1 MELLSVRD
9 ARERVLKHFK
19 QVRTETLPLQECAGR
34 ILASDVLSTELPVF
48 DNSSVDGFALL
59 SSDVT
64 RASPA
69 EPALLRVVADIPAGT
84 APGLRI
90 QPGEAARI
98 MTGAPLPAGA
108 DAVVMVEDTD
118 FTSRDADSKPP
129 TQVRVQ
135 RKVGPRENIR
145 WRGMDLKSG
154 DKVLLSG
161 HLLRAQDVAMLAML
175 NQSQVAVFRRPN
187 VAIFSSGNELVAVGD
202 APRPGKILESN
213 SHMLAAL
220 IRDLGCEV
228 VSLGIAPDSR
238 EAVRRALT
246 TAVEQ
251 NADAIISTAGV
262 SVGAMDFVRE
272 ILSIEGHIDF
282 WGVNMRPGKPLTA
295 GDYHGLPFVGL
306 PGNPVSAFV
315 GFEVFVRPSLM
326 KLAGRSP
333 AERTRVK
340 VVLAD
345 PIDSD
350 GRESYLRAI
359 VEGDPDHFTA
369 RLTGHQGSGN
379 LFSLVEANA
388 LLLIPA
394 GVKSLPVGA
403 QAEAWLL

>member
-34 ILASDVLSTELPVF
+34 VLASDAFSTDLPVF
-48 DNSSVDGFALL
+48 DNSSVDGFAVIA
-59 SSDVT
+59 SDVAG
-64 RASPA
+64 ASPA
-69 EPALLRVVADIPAGT
+69 EPRQLRVVADIPAGT

-90 QPGEAARI
+90 RPGETARI
-98 MTGAPLPAGA
+98 MTGAPLPEGA

-129 TQVRVQ
+129 AQVRVQ
-135 RKVGPRENIR
+135 RKLGPRENVR

-154 DKVLLSG
+154 TRVFSSG
-161 HLLRAQDVAMLAML
+161 RLLRAQDVAMLAML
-175 NQSQVAVFRRPN
+175 NQSQVSVYRRPR
-187 VAIFSSGNELVAVGD
+187 VAIFSSGNELAVVGD
-202 APRPGKILESN
+202 TPRPGKIFESN
-213 SHMLAAL
+213 SHMLTAL

-228 VSLGIAPDSR
+228 TSLGIASDSS
-238 EAVRRALT
+238 EAVHEELNKALKL
-246 TAVEQ
+246 

-272 ILSIEGHIDF
+272 ILSTEGHIDF
-282 WGVNMRPGKPLTA
+282 WGVNMRPGKPLTV
-295 GDYHGLPFVGL
+295 GDYRGVPFVGL

-315 GFEVFVRPSLM
+315 GFEVFVRPALM
-326 KLAGRSP
+326 KLAGRSS
-333 AERTRVK
+333 AERSTVK
-340 VVLAD
+340 VVLEE

-359 VEGDPDHFTA
+359 VEGAPEHLTA

-379 LFSLVEANA
+379 LYSLVEANA